1 MVKRRKR
8 MTAERLEKVGRAAL
22 GRYAEEAIKHGSPA
36 ELQSLLQWVHAEQHA
51 EECERERNA
60 SLPEMPSWS
69 TKKRQALEGFVSGMT
84 ASQISRT
91 YGISQTAIQ
100 KYKADDDFV
109 GIIQTIE
116 RRRLEYI
123 DQRRTELAVR
133 SMEAIDQ
140 VLTDPHASHSDRL
153 RAAKMGID
161 LAGLTVH
168 RHEVSHEVKHSPEYE
183 RAYED
188 YERAYDAGDVTD
200 AEVIAA
206 IEGESEVIQESS

>member
-8 MTAERLEKVGRAAL
+8 MTAERLEKIGRAAL

-36 ELQSLLQWVHAEQHA
+36 ELQTLLQWVHAEQHA
-51 EECERERNA
+51 EDCERERNA
-60 SLPEMPSWS
+60 SLLKLAPPHWS
-69 TKKRQALEGFVSGMT
+69 IKKRQAFGGFLAGHT
-84 ASQISRT
+84 ASHISRT
-91 YGISQTAIQ
+91 YGISQTTLQ
-100 KYKADDDFV
+100 KYKADEDFT
-109 GIIQTIE
+109 GILQTIE
-116 RRRLEYI
+116 RQLWEYTT
-123 DQRRTELAVR
+123 QRRTELAVR

-183 RAYED
+183 RSYAD

-206 IEGESEVIQESS
+206 IEGGQK